1 MKSGQRRDGGLGG
14 KEHLVAGARQGT
26 RPGGAGGEGRG
37 AGTGEGRARS
47 RWVGA
52 LGSPPLAHL
61 HAWRNGATTA
71 GARSCAGLGGRRSG
85 WGTGHGREVCL
96 AARRWSRRGAGAGG
110 AGRRRRREMLAS
122 AGLGWA
128 RPGSAGFGGRLG
140 PLGLRLSSSR
150 L

>member
-52 LGSPPLAHL
+52 LGSPPPSLTCMPGVTARRL
-61 HAWRNGATTA
+61 QALGA
-71 GARSCAGLGGRRSG
+71 ARG
-85 WGTGHGREVCL
+85 WGVAEAGGAPGMVGRF
-96 AARRWSRRGAGAGG
+96 AWQRGAGAGG
-110 AGRRRRREMLAS
+110 GRAPGARGGGDGGRCSLRLGS
-122 AGLGWA
+122 AGLGRA
-128 RPGSAGFGGRLG
+128 RLGSAGD
-140 PLGLRLSSSR
+140 
-150 L
+150 